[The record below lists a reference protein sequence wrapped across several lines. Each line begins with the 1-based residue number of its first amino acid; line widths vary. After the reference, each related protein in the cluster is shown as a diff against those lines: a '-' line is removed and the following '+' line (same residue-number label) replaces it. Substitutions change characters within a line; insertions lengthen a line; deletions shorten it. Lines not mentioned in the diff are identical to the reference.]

1 MTLKECIN
9 NICEKK
15 EKDKW
20 TILFYLCSQIY
31 KNKHP
36 LWTRKDYEE
45 SSDLIDEKINN
56 FLNEASN
63 SNVID
68 KVDKL
73 KSIIGFLLDFITREK
88 DGLYSKIKN
97 DKLYFC
103 LLEPYILQNKL
114 KSIKLSIILIN
125 KMTEFYIKKIK
136 NLGY

>member
-1 MTLKECIN
+1 MW
-9 NICEKK
+9 KK

-56 FLNEASN
+56 ILNEASN
-63 SNVID
+63 SNLID
-68 KVDKL
+68 KIDKL
-73 KSIIGFLLDFITREK
+73 KSIIGFLFNVEKLDFIIKEK
-88 DGLYSKIKN
+88 DGLYSKIKD

-114 KSIKLSIILIN
+114 KSIKLPITLIN

-136 NLGY
+136 NFGYW

>member
-1 MTLKECIN
+1 LW
-9 NICEKK
+9 KK

-56 FLNEASN
+56 ILNEASN
-63 SNVID
+63 SNLID
-68 KVDKL
+68 KIDKL
-73 KSIIGFLLDFITREK
+73 KSIIGFLFNVEKLDFIIKEK
-88 DGLYSKIKN
+88 DGLYSKIKD

-114 KSIKLSIILIN
+114 KSIKLPITLIN

-136 NLGY
+136 NFGYW